1 MRLQNLQLNRVLR
14 AVLIVTAIATVL
26 SFGACYCFLIGEL
39 VDEVDPEAD
48 LSTQQ
53 EQLQKRAPEIVE
65 EVLRD
70 PPPGLN
76 LLFLGQLGL
85 VVLLAFWQSYWAARG
100 AISPEQAGG
109 YGLAVG
115 VGVLV
120 TYGLLLLVFG
130 PISFL
135 YKFAFYAALLAATIT
150 GGRLAG
156 QRLDRFG
163 PTADK
168 SKRFDAAPFGGP
180 GYGPVTPSF
189 APGQLSGPTPRAEN
203 AQVYY
208 NMGVSAAMGGR
219 RDEARQHF
227 TRALQIDPRH
237 LLAWLELANL
247 SDTPEQAWDYIQQA
261 RALEPNHPSVIQAVN
276 LIWPQIADKAAG
288 GAPPLG
294 QPPYRGAPPD
304 EPGIIRSQM
313 PPQAPPGTEV
323 VQFPIEA
330 PPELTEGNAG
340 ELPPRPDDEPGE
352 PPAAPDQT

>member
-14 AVLIVTAIATVL
+14 AVLIVTAIATAL

-65 EVLRD
+65 DVLRD

-85 VVLLAFWQSYWAARG
+85 VVLLAFWQSYWAARS
-100 AISPEQAGG
+100 ATSPEQAGG

-120 TYGLLLLVFG
+120 TYGMLLLVFG

-135 YKFAFYAALLAATIT
+135 YKVAFYAALLAATIT

-163 PTADK
+163 VALDK
-168 SKRFDAAPFGGP
+168 SRQFDASPFGGP
-180 GYGPVTPSF
+180 DFGPVTPSL
-189 APGQLSGPTPRAEN
+189 APGQLSGPTSRVEN

-247 SDTPEQAWDYIQQA
+247 SGTPEQAWGYIQQA
-261 RALEPNHPSVIQAVN
+261 RALDPNHPSVIQAVD

-294 QPPYRGAPPD
+294 QPPYHGTPPD

-313 PPQAPPGTEV
+313 PLQTPPGAEV

-330 PPELTEGNAG
+330 PPELVEDDG
-340 ELPPRPDDEPGE
+340 EALPPWPDDEPGN

>member
-39 VDEVDPEAD
+39 VDEVDPQAD

-65 EVLRD
+65 DVLRN
-70 PPPGLN
+70 PPAGLN

-100 AISPEQAGG
+100 AASPEQAGG

-115 VGVLV
+115 VGVLI

-135 YKFAFYAALLAATIT
+135 YKVAFYAALLAVTIT

-163 PTADK
+163 PIPDK
-168 SKRFDAAPFGGP
+168 SKRFDPSPFGEPGFGPMTPSAAPG
-180 GYGPVTPSF
+180 S
-189 APGQLSGPTPRAEN
+189 LSSAASRTEN

-247 SDTPEQAWDYIQQA
+247 SATPEQAWGYIQQA
-261 RALEPNHPSVIQAVN
+261 RALDPNHPSVIQAVD

-288 GAPPLG
+288 GAPPLS

-304 EPGIIRSQM
+304 EPGIIRAQM
-313 PPQAPPGTEV
+313 PPQAPPGAEV
-323 VQFPIEA
+323 VRFPIEA
-330 PPELTEGNAG
+330 PPELVEDEGEA
-340 ELPPRPDDEPGE
+340 LPPGPDDAPGN

>member
-189 APGQLSGPTPRAEN
+189 APGQLSGPAPRAEN